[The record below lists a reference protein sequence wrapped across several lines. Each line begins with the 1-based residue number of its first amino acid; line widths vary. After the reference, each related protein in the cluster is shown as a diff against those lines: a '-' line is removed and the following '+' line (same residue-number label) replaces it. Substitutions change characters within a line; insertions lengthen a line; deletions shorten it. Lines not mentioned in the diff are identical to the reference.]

1 MSRDEELLL
10 EAFGILYQV
19 YREQKAGRRYYRP
32 VSIYPTLAKIQKR
45 LDKPV
50 EQKLRADWRDYT
62 MELYAE
68 DVSPAAIKEKAN
80 RPWDD
85 KASY

>member
-10 EAFGILYQV
+10 EAFGLLYQV

-32 VSIYPTLAKIQKR
+32 VSIYPTLGKIKAR

-50 EQKLRADWRDYT
+50 KQKLRADWRNYT
-62 MELYAE
+62 TEVYAE
-68 DVSPAAIKEKAN
+68 ELSPAAARQKAN
-80 RPWDD
+80 GMWNE
-85 KASY
+85 

>member
-1 MSRDEELLL
+1 MNRDEELLL
-10 EAFGILYQV
+10 EAFGLLCQV

-50 EQKLRADWRDYT
+50 EREAFSIVRQRQQ
-62 MELYAE
+62 
-68 DVSPAAIKEKAN
+68 AN
-80 RPWDD
+80 QPWDD

>member
-10 EAFGILYQV
+10 EAFTMLYQV

-32 VSIYPTLAKIQKR
+32 VSIYPTLAKIQRR

-50 EQKLRADWRDYT
+50 RQEAMSAMR
-62 MELYAE
+62 
-68 DVSPAAIKEKAN
+68 EKAN
-80 RPWDD
+80 SPWT
-85 KASY
+85 

>member
-1 MSRDEELLL
+1 MSKDEELML
-10 EAFGILYQV
+10 EAFSLLYQV

-32 VSIYPTLAKIQKR
+32 VSIYPTLAKIQRR

-62 MELYAE
+62 TEVYAE
-68 DVSPAAIKEKAN
+68 DAAQQMAL
-80 RPWDD
+80 
-85 KASY
+85 SQ